1 MKSLRSPG
9 VGRPRRPL
17 LAVVGCSIAVNAA
30 LGIYALVVPHF
41 GSLQGRVLA
50 TSACV
55 TGAGVLV
62 LACLPA
68 RERGRLSVWPALG
81 IVAAPAG
88 FALIVIGLWAE
99 IDRAA
104 YGKAL
109 GTVLIV
115 AAVSTVACVL
125 SLAELARRYRRMF
138 PVAVT
143 LAVVLGTAT
152 VAGIWVGFPGGW
164 YPRAVGVV
172 AVLFAAAVVSVPI
185 LHRASRG
192 EPRTAAATTTD
203 TEGAAAPD
211 APALR
216 FCPACG
222 NQVVP
227 AAGGAGGGAACGRCG
242 ARCEVRFLREG

>member
-1 MKSLRSPG
+1 MASLRAHSA
-9 VGRPRRPL
+9 GRPRRPL
-17 LAVVGCSIAVNAA
+17 LAAVGTSIAVNAA

-68 RERGRLSVWPALG
+68 RERGRLAVWPGLG

-88 FALIVIGLWAE
+88 FALIVIGLWAR
-99 IDRAA
+99 IDNAV

-138 PVAVT
+138 PAAVA
-143 LAVVLGTAT
+143 LAVVLGAAIS
-152 VAGIWVGFPGGW
+152 AGIWAGFPGGW
-164 YPRAVGVV
+164 YARAVGVV

-192 EPRTAAATTTD
+192 EPGLAAAGTPATD
-203 TEGAAAPD
+203 
-211 APALR
+211 
-216 FCPACG
+216 
-222 NQVVP
+222 
-227 AAGGAGGGAACGRCG
+227 
-242 ARCEVRFLREG
+242 